1 MSNVNCI
8 DVSYCQTN
16 VNYEKV
22 KKSGIGSVI
31 IRAGFGREV
40 SQKDSEFERHYKN
53 AKAAGMK
60 IGVYWY
66 SYANGVND
74 AKTEANACLKCLAGK
89 KLDLPVYFD
98 MEESKQTSYGKTT
111 LTNMAIAFCNTIIAG
126 GYKAGVYSNL
136 NWFNNFLDYNKLKS
150 KYSIWLAQWSSSPSK
165 SCDIWQNAD
174 NGRVNGVSSLVDT
187 NVIYNKNLSG
197 SSNTSASK
205 PSAGTN
211 VSATSRKSAIKT
223 VQKWVGATQDGVY
236 GSNTKKCLI
245 KKLQSELNNQ
255 FCLKL
260 AVDGIFGA
268 NTKSAVASH
277 ATLSLGM
284 TGNITKVL
292 QGLLIC
298 NGYSTGGFDGVF
310 GNSTKSA
317 VKSYQSKH
325 GLVSDGIAGAN
336 TFAKLCM

>member
-1 MSNVNCI
+1 MKVTAI

-22 KKSGIGSVI
+22 KKSGISSVI

-66 SYANGVND
+66 SYANGVSD
-74 AKTEANACLKCLAGK
+74 AKTEANTCLKCLAGK

-98 MEESKQTSYGKTT
+98 MEESRQTFYGKTT
-111 LTNMAIAFCNTIIAG
+111 LTNMAIAFCETIVAG

-136 NWFNNFLDYNKLKS
+136 NWFNNYLDYNKLKS
-150 KYSIWLAQWSSSPSK
+150 KYSIWLAQWSSAPSK
-165 SCDIWQNAD
+165 NCDIWQNAD
-174 NGRVNGVSSLVDT
+174 NGRISGVNSLVDT
-187 NVIYNKNLSG
+187 NVIYNKNLCA
-197 SSNTSASK
+197 SSNTAQK
-205 PSAGTN
+205 PSTSTN
-211 VSATSRKSAIKT
+211 TTSGKSTIKE
-223 VQKWVGATQDGVY
+223 VQKWVGTTQDGIY
-236 GSNTKKCLI
+236 GPDTKRALA
-245 KKLQSELNNQ
+245 KKLQAELNKQ

-325 GLVSDGIAGAN
+325 GLTSDGIAGAN
-336 TFAKLCM
+336 TFAKLCV